1 MIEILKKL
9 ITIPSTLSTPLPNA
23 PFGENLRKALDEFLS
38 IANKMGLK
46 TYDGNGYYGWAEIGK
61 GDKMLAIAGHIDVVP
76 ATGEW
81 NTPAYELCEKDGIL
95 YGRGVADDK
104 GPIAVALKLL
114 KKLKDENFDLG
125 MRLRL
130 IVGCNEENGSACLAH
145 YVKVDEIPTFTL
157 VPDADFPVVN
167 SEKGILTFSLPLDF
181 NAKTYGL
188 VGINGGKRPNI
199 IPDFCSVIIETNSIL
214 YNALKSIDVSK
225 LQEICAPSLIKISD
239 DFTSFS
245 TYGVAGHAMCPN
257 KGVNAIYGALKILN
271 ALCPDCVSDNVATL
285 CTLDSVKTLEIY
297 KMDEQSGDLTA
308 NLGMI
313 NMDKTGMVS
322 LVYNCRLPIC
332 VTDKEVISAF
342 EKHLQT
348 TAFDIDFSPNLYIDK
363 DNPIITTLLDAYC
376 SVTGDVPHC
385 VHTGGG
391 TYARA
396 LPNAVA
402 YGPTFEN
409 YETEIHNANEHIPY
423 EHLVKTGKIYELA
436 IKKLV
441 KIL

>member
-9 ITIPSTLSTPLPNA
+9 IAIPSTLSEPLPNA

-38 IANKMGLK
+38 IANEMGLK
-46 TYDGNGYYGWAEIGK
+46 TYDGDGYYGWAEIGQ
-61 GDKMLAIAGHIDVVP
+61 GEKMLAIAGHIDVVP
-76 ATGEW
+76 ATGDW
-81 NTPAYELCEKDGIL
+81 NTPAYQLVEKDGIL

-114 KKLKDENFDLG
+114 KKLKDENVELG

-167 SEKGILTFSLPLDF
+167 SEKGILTFSLPIDF
-181 NAKTYGL
+181 NAKTCGL

-199 IPDFCSVIIETNSIL
+199 IPDLCTVEIEKDSLL
-214 YNALKSIDVSK
+214 YSSLKSANLDTLK
-225 LQEICAPSLIKISD
+225 TICAPATVEISN
-239 DFTSFS
+239 DFTSF
-245 TYGVAGHAMCPN
+245 TTHGIAGHAMCPS
-257 KGVNAIYGALKILN
+257 KGVNAIFGALKILN
-271 ALCPDCVSDNVATL
+271 ALLPDCVANSIASICSNDA
-285 CTLDSVKTLEIY
+285 VKILGIY
-297 KMDEQSGDLTA
+297 KADEQSGDLTA

-313 NMDKTGMVS
+313 NTDNNGKIT

-332 VTDKEVISAF
+332 VTDKEVVSAF
-342 EKHLQT
+342 EKHLNV
-348 TAFDIDFSPNLYIDK
+348 TAFDVDFSPNLYIDK
-363 DNPIITTLLDAYC
+363 NNPIITTLVDSYC
-376 SVTGDVPHC
+376 AITGDEPHC

-409 YETEIHNANEHIPY
+409 YETEIHNANEHIPL
-423 EHLVKTGKIYELA
+423 EHLLKTGEIYELA

>member
-1 MIEILKKL
+1 MIEILKRL
-9 ITIPSTLSTPLPNA
+9 ICIPSTLSASLPSA
-23 PFGENLRKALDEFLS
+23 PFGADLRRALDEFLT
-38 IANKMGLK
+38 IAKDLGLK
-46 TYDGNGYYGWAEIGK
+46 TYDGDGYYGWAEIGE
-61 GDKMLAIAGHIDVVP
+61 GEKMLAIAGHIDVVP
-76 ATGEW
+76 ATGDW
-81 NTPAYELCEKDGIL
+81 LTPAYELTEKDGIL

-130 IVGCNEENGSACLAH
+130 IVGCNEENGSECLAH

-181 NAKTYGL
+181 NAKECGL
-188 VGINGGKRPNI
+188 ISINGGKRPNI
-199 IPDFCSVIIETNSIL
+199 IPDLCTVKIEENSIL
-214 YNALKSIDVSK
+214 YNALKNANANTLKD
-225 LQEICAPSLIKISD
+225 LCAPATVEISED
-239 DFTSFS
+239 YTCI
-245 TYGVAGHAMCPN
+245 TTHGIAGHAMCPH
-257 KGVNAIYGALKILN
+257 KGINAIFGALKILN
-271 ALCPDCVSDNVATL
+271 AICPQCVSDALAQL
-285 CTLDSVKTLEIY
+285 CDNEAVKTLGIY
-297 KMDEQSGDLTA
+297 KEDEQSGDLTA

-313 NMDKTGMVS
+313 NTNSNGS
-322 LVYNCRLPIC
+322 ITLVYNCRLPIC
-332 VTDKEVISAF
+332 ITDNEVVKAF
-342 EKHLQT
+342 EKHLNT
-348 TAFDIDFSPNLYIDK
+348 IAFDVDFSPNLYIDK
-363 DNPIITTLLDAYC
+363 NNPIITALVDSYC
-376 SVTGDVPHC
+376 EVTNDTPHC

-402 YGPTFEN
+402 FGPTFEN

-423 EHLVKTGKIYELA
+423 EHLIKTAEIYELA